1 MDRCPKN
8 DLTAKSLVCKKSSS
22 HLREKLEKPVE
33 EVASSSPPLAIGEL
47 IKLDH
52 TYITAGLLNQK
63 PTKKVMLL
71 Y

>member
-8 DLTAKSLVCKKSSS
+8 DPAAKSLVCKKRSS

-33 EVASSSPPLAIGEL
+33 EVASTPPPPPLA
-47 IKLDH
+47 
-52 TYITAGLLNQK
+52 TAGLLNQK

-71 Y
+71 YKKLF